1 MPLMSICNRQSTV
14 TLFERSMM
22 TVGKVS
28 LVLLGLTVSVSWKGK
43 DFIEV
48 SRLSSIS
55 YGTNL
60 KSLFTKIIQGS
71 VDSKPTSLLDEE
83 RFLNCFG
90 SGGGMDFFCM
100 WREWMQVGFSI
111 VKIACALCNPSFHPD
126 PPLF

>member
-1 MPLMSICNRQSTV
+1 MSICNRQSTV

-60 KSLFTKIIQGS
+60 KSLFTKII
-71 VDSKPTSLLDEE
+71 
-83 RFLNCFG
+83 
-90 SGGGMDFFCM
+90 
-100 WREWMQVGFSI
+100 
-111 VKIACALCNPSFHPD
+111 
-126 PPLF
+126 

>member
-1 MPLMSICNRQSTV
+1 MSICNRQSTV

-60 KSLFTKIIQGS
+60 KSLFTKFLQGS
-71 VDSKPTSLLDEE
+71 VDSKTTSLMDE
-83 RFLNCFG
+83 
-90 SGGGMDFFCM
+90 
-100 WREWMQVGFSI
+100 
-111 VKIACALCNPSFHPD
+111 
-126 PPLF
+126 